1 MSDLSK
7 NKTKGKLW
15 EWLRRY
21 RQWQANRK
29 VFLSPENYLEPEPR
43 DDKTPLLPDDRKR
56 PPDS

>member
-7 NKTKGKLW
+7 NKGKLW

-29 VFLSPENYLEPEPR
+29 VFLSPENYLEPELR
-43 DDKTPLLPDDRKR
+43 DDKTPLLPGDRKR